1 MLNRTCSRIKKFLA
15 LLCLLTL
22 PLAPIFAA
30 TQTEQTIEWK
40 KDPNALEYKIEI
52 RPMNGG
58 KPLLLRTKGNSI
70 TVTLELGSYK
80 YRVTALDF
88 LGRESSVSDWI
99 ELDLL
104 KSSIPVIED
113 ISEEAEVV
121 PKNGNLELA
130 VHIMDIST
138 ASVVELVNEKGEVF
152 RGQLHMAKD
161 NVSQGGSETE
171 HADTVTFDDLPD
183 GEYKIRITNPSGKT
197 TESDY
202 ISVQKSEAST
212 SEESAPEAGDKNQET
227 KGEAQETEGKSQ
239 DTEDNSQTTENESQ
253 RTEDTPQ
260 ETEDITQNTEDESQG
275 TGENPQ
281 EPEDEAHKTESKSQD
296 SEDATHEPEDE
307 TEKAGNQN
315 PETMDQNQEAEQEQK
330 TTDKT
335 QEQEIPE
342 EGKISQDGEAKSD
355 SIAKKEKKKFS
366 EYSVLF
372 GILQCSNQIRRTLVE
387 GKPVSVTE
395 QKSPKDETI
404 NQPQTDETDETDE
417 TSSVESPS
425 TETEIEREAE
435 TETETETERE
445 ESPEDATESQDEHIP
460 QAETVTEA
468 GNEIETEAGT
478 SPGSEEPH
486 KDDSRTP
493 SGTTP
498 EGDPDF
504 ESEPK
509 VKKEKRKFNI
519 HSVLFGILQC
529 SNQLRNTM
537 EKIAPAGRTENQQAG
552 AEPDGTKPN
561 VGIEPADEPET
572 SDEEEIEE
580 IRDLSWL
587 PIHPYYPVIM
597 PQDVVW
603 REFFVGP
610 LISIFMPEGLMPP
623 PEHDAPVDR
632 VGEEVLA
639 MEPVLKKREEEE
651 KKEKK
656 PYVCKDVIFS
666 LGAGLFTDPI
676 DDTVSLLSD
685 WDIIPVVNARLTW
698 LPYKGKKWKLGY
710 ELAGKFVPLLSSNEF
725 YESKTH
731 IFLAQFNL
739 VYQHTFFSPKIF
751 WSLRLGPELGYVG
764 QGVQYSQEYGSRH
777 DIANNYIRFG
787 AQAGLSLFWIPAKY
801 FTIETGVDASALLN
815 AGFGGLIIDPY
826 ICFGLRL

>member
-113 ISEEAEVV
+113 ISEEAKVV

-202 ISVQKSEAST
+202 ISVQKSEASV

-227 KGEAQETEGKSQ
+227 KDEAQETEGKSQ
-239 DTEDNSQTTENESQ
+239 DAEDNSQTTENESQ
-253 RTEDTPQ
+253 RTEDTSQ
-260 ETEDITQNTEDESQG
+260 GTEDITQNSEDESQG

-281 EPEDEAHKTESKSQD
+281 EPKDEAHETEDESQN

-330 TTDKT
+330 TTGKT

-342 EGKISQDGEAKSD
+342 EGKISQDGKTKTE
-355 SIAKKEKKKFS
+355 SIAKKEKRKFS

-387 GKPVSVTE
+387 GEPVNVTE
-395 QKSPKDETI
+395 QESPKDETI

-425 TETEIEREAE
+425 AETEIEREA
-435 TETETETERE
+435 
-445 ESPEDATESQDEHIP
+445 
-460 QAETVTEA
+460 
-468 GNEIETEAGT
+468 GT
-478 SPGSEEPH
+478 GPGSEEPH

-493 SGTTP
+493 RGTTP
-498 EGDPDF
+498 EGEPGIET
-504 ESEPK
+504 ESK
-509 VKKEKRKFNI
+509 AKKEKRKFNI

-552 AEPDGTKPN
+552 TESDETKPN
-561 VGIEPADEPET
+561 VGIEPADESET

-676 DDTVSLLSD
+676 DDTVTLLSD

-710 ELAGKFVPLLSSNEF
+710 ELAGKFVSLLSSNEF

-777 DIANNYIRFG
+777 DVANNYIRFG